1 MDYGT
6 KCHGWWRDT
15 GKYAR
20 PESASCR
27 QRAAID
33 RRSRQP
39 EGDMRRS
46 RASIFASV
54 PPPAMAFCPKKGCP
68 RLRDSACWRS
78 GEITQPRTN
87 FLANSV
93 QWCSISVVTW
103 LKGRACM
110 QCDGEKVNTPL
121 FVPTC
126 SNGNANDY
134 REQSV
139 LHMSFVDLGL

>member
-1 MDYGT
+1 MDWTSLKITRARIQFDSSLENDLLCEVLGT
-6 KCHGWWRDT
+6 V
-15 GKYAR
+15 
-20 PESASCR
+20 P
-27 QRAAID
+27 RAGVLGRHQLCCILNFNGGRGPNAT
-33 RRSRQP
+33 
-39 EGDMRRS
+39 EL
-46 RASIFASV
+46 A
-54 PPPAMAFCPKKGCP
+54 KKVCP

-78 GEITQPRTN
+78 GEITQPRTK

>member
-1 MDYGT
+1 MTVSLLAMCGDILGI
-6 KCHGWWRDT
+6 RDCKEKL
-15 GKYAR
+15 GCISEEYRFGQK
-20 PESASCR
+20 
-27 QRAAID
+27 
-33 RRSRQP
+33 
-39 EGDMRRS
+39 
-46 RASIFASV
+46 V
-54 PPPAMAFCPKKGCP
+54 CPM
-68 RLRDSACWRS
+68 LRDSACWRS

-134 REQSV
+134 REQNV